1 MWRRRRTAFRGV
13 LCVACAVTASCGSE
27 PQDATSTA
35 IETRASAPSSTVEA
49 PPLPSSSL
57 SASSGSV
64 SSSVMT
70 ADESWSPTFRLPPP
84 TSPSA
89 APSFL
94 LEGAELFRLPSDA
107 RTEESRFYFQ
117 EMQLSDGRLLTV
129 QTTDSPAQAGGDLIG
144 TWRFNFV
151 QDVTDGPVAVLTAAG
166 VEVYLAAQFDEHEAR
181 DLAVALRPAADG
193 FGWELPAADLIL
205 EGVGG
210 GPTVHNLAGA
220 DSAGPSVQLKVLV
233 DATDVVSSQARG
245 SEGPGSEVS
254 VVERNGVRYVQR
266 TNDRHSVLAWQSEGG
281 AQVQLFVRPEA
292 ADDISSVVD
301 RLRSVSDEAIQALPQ
316 QSGDGCFAL
325 DC

>member
-1 MWRRRRTAFRGV
+1 
-13 LCVACAVTASCGSE
+13 
-27 PQDATSTA
+27 
-35 IETRASAPSSTVEA
+35 
-49 PPLPSSSL
+49 
-57 SASSGSV
+57 
-64 SSSVMT
+64 
-70 ADESWSPTFRLPPP
+70 
-84 TSPSA
+84 
-89 APSFL
+89 
-94 LEGAELFRLPSDA
+94 LPSDA